1 MRLRFEDDDLRRLY
15 EDRDFVLPGLGP
27 EVARAFRKKVA
38 FLVDAQNESDLRKY
52 RALHFKKLRGGRA
65 GQRSIR
71 LNRRWRLILRI
82 ETDAL
87 GRLLVVVEVVDYH

>member
-1 MRLRFEDDDLRRLY
+1 MTCSPGSFLRHPVGE
-15 EDRDFVLPGLGP
+15 
-27 EVARAFRKKVA
+27 
-38 FLVDAQNESDLRKY
+38 NESDLRKY

-71 LNRRWRLILRI
+71 LNRRWRIILRI
-82 ETDAL
+82 ENDAL